1 MKKLLITATLFLLL
15 SLKPLFAG
23 VAKGVD
29 VKEVQTYL
37 TKLCFNVGPIDGVW
51 GKKTE
56 KAAKEFLAS
65 RSKEYSGTFEK
76 KHATTLWAVLNNK
89 ENEAFF
95 NPSKKSELC
104 PIYKKVVKDES
115 SKPAVPVKEVKSKN
129 QAPVSDEKLIRRF
142 VSKQGDNGPINQVF
156 DKIFRLS
163 KSSYKKSLSENLSA
177 RMLER
182 LAAAGPQ
189 TKNFI
194 FKGYSDT
201 EIASAR
207 KVIKN
212 NKNKIKEYRKKHKS
226 TPFLKPFS
234 EGDTDGTKKYSIV
247 FVPDTIEVKAGMT
260 FDGKDKIFVW
270 IGEGDC
276 SQKEGMPDMFA
287 VHEGAKIKNLF
298 MIYAPDG
305 IHFMG
310 SNASADR
317 IVNLD
322 VCEDAMTGKTTYDPT
337 IKNISVTNSVFF
349 HCADKGLQ
357 FSKIRS
363 GLRVIGNKFI
373 HCGQPIRI
381 NKFIETYEARDNRIV
396 GARDYYH
403 LISWK
408 NSW

>member
-1 MKKLLITATLFLLL
+1 MKKLLITATLLLLL

-23 VAKGVD
+23 VAEGVD
-29 VKEVQTYL
+29 VKEVQRLL
-37 TKLCFNVGPIDGVW
+37 TRLCFNAGPIDGVW

-56 KAAKEFLAS
+56 KAAKEFLTS
-65 RSKEYSGTFEK
+65 QSKEYSGTFEK
-76 KHATTLWAVLNNK
+76 KQATNLWVFTNEK
-89 ENEAFF
+89 ELQAFYY
-95 NPSKKSELC
+95 PSKSELC

-129 QAPVSDEKLIRRF
+129 QAPASDGKLTKRF
-142 VSKQGDNGPINQVF
+142 VSKQGDNSPINQVF
-156 DKIFRLS
+156 NTAFRLS
-163 KSSYKKSLSENLSA
+163 EQAYKNSIDESLSA

-182 LAAAGPQ
+182 LAASGPQ

-194 FKGYSDT
+194 FKGYSGP

-207 KVIKN
+207 NVIKN
-212 NKNKIKEYRKKHKS
+212 NKNKIKEYRQKHKS

-247 FVPDTIEVKAGMT
+247 FVPDTIEVKAGTT

-287 VHEGAKIKNLF
+287 VYEGATIKNLF

-322 VCEDAMTGKTTYDPT
+322 VCEDAMTGKTDYDPA
-337 IKNISVTNSVFF
+337 IKNISVTNSVFYN
-349 HCADKGLQ
+349 CADKGLQ

-373 HCGQPIRI
+373 HCFQPIRI
-381 NKFIETYEARDNRIV
+381 NKFIESYEARDNRIV
-396 GARDYYH
+396 GARDYWR
-403 LISWK
+403 LISYKKRW
-408 NSW
+408 

>member
-1 MKKLLITATLFLLL
+1 MKKLLITATLLLLL

-23 VAKGVD
+23 VDKGID
-29 VKEVQTYL
+29 VAEVQTML
-37 TKLCFNVGPIDGVW
+37 KELCIDAGPIDGVW

-56 KAAKEFLAS
+56 AAVKDFLYN
-65 RSKEYSGTFEK
+65 YSGQFGENDMK
-76 KHATTLWAVLNNK
+76 ILKSHHWLFSKGKHCDVDINK
-89 ENEAFF
+89 E
-95 NPSKKSELC
+95 LT
-104 PIYKKVVKDES
+104 
-115 SKPAVPVKEVKSKN
+115 
-129 QAPVSDEKLIRRF
+129 RRF
-142 VSKQGDNGPINQVF
+142 VSKQGDNSPINQVF

-163 KSSYKKSLSENLSA
+163 KSSYKKSLSENISA

-207 KVIKN
+207 KIIKN
-212 NKNKIKEYRKKHKS
+212 NKNKIKEYRKKHRS
-226 TPFLKPFS
+226 TPFFKPFT
-234 EGDTDGTKKYSIV
+234 EGDTDGIEKYSIV
-247 FVPDTIEVKAGMT
+247 FVPYTIRIKAGAT
-260 FDGKDKIFVW
+260 FDGKDKIYVW

-287 VHEGAKIKNLF
+287 VHEGATIKNLF

-322 VCEDAMTGKTTYDPT
+322 VCEDAMTGKTDYDPA

-373 HCGQPIRI
+373 HCRQPIRI
-381 NKFIETYEARDNRIV
+381 NRFIESYEARDNRIV
-396 GARDYYH
+396 GARDGYH
-403 LISWK
+403 LISWR

>member
-1 MKKLLITATLFLLL
+1 MKKLLITATLLLLL
-15 SLKPLFAG
+15 SFKPLFAG

-29 VKEVQTYL
+29 VREVQTIL
-37 TKLCFNVGPIDGVW
+37 TELCFNVGPIDGVW

-56 KAAKEFLAS
+56 KAAKDFF
-65 RSKEYSGTFEK
+65 SKYSKFFKGYTSGDFTQTNLRTLK
-76 KHATTLWAVLNNK
+76 VFKDGLDHSATSGAGK
-89 ENEAFF
+89 FKRC
-95 NPSKKSELC
+95 S
-104 PIYKKVVKDES
+104 VKDES
-115 SKPAVPVKEVKSKN
+115 SKPALPVREVKSKN
-129 QAPVSDEKLIRRF
+129 KVSVSDGNFTKRF
-142 VSKQGDNGPINQVF
+142 VSKQSDNSPINQVF
-156 DKIFRLS
+156 NKAFRLS
-163 KSSYKKSLSENLSA
+163 ETAYKKSIDESLPA

-182 LAAAGPQ
+182 LAATGPQ

-194 FKGYSDT
+194 FKGYSGP

-207 KVIKN
+207 NVIKN
-212 NKNKIKEYRKKHKS
+212 NKNKIKEYRQKHKS

-234 EGDTDGTKKYSIV
+234 EDDTDGTEKYSIV
-247 FVPDTIEVKAGMT
+247 FVPDTIEVKAGTT

-287 VHEGAKIKNLF
+287 VYEGATIKNLF

-322 VCEDAMTGKTTYDPT
+322 VCEDAMTGKTYYDPA
-337 IKNISVTNSVFF
+337 IKNISVTNSVFYN
-349 HCADKGLQ
+349 CADKGLQ

-363 GLRVIGNKFI
+363 GLKVIGNKFI
-373 HCGQPIRI
+373 HCFQPIRI

-396 GARDYYH
+396 GARDYWR
-403 LISWK
+403 LISYKKRW
-408 NSW
+408 

>member
-1 MKKLLITATLFLLL
+1 MMKILLVKIGFCIYFLT
-15 SLKPLFAG
+15 SSFGYSDTTK

-29 VKEVQTYL
+29 VREVQTIL
-37 TKLCFNVGPIDGVW
+37 TELCFNPGPIDGVW

-56 KAAKEFLAS
+56 KAAKDFF
-65 RSKEYSGTFEK
+65 SKYSKFFKGYTSGDFTQTNLRTLK
-76 KHATTLWAVLNNK
+76 VFKDGLDHSATSGAGK
-89 ENEAFF
+89 FKRC
-95 NPSKKSELC
+95 S
-104 PIYKKVVKDES
+104 
-115 SKPAVPVKEVKSKN
+115 PA
-129 QAPVSDEKLIRRF
+129 SDEKLTRRF
-142 VSKQGDNGPINQVF
+142 VSKQGDNSPINQVF

-163 KSSYKKSLSENLSA
+163 KSSYRKSLSENISA

-226 TPFLKPFS
+226 TPFFKPFT
-234 EGDTDGTKKYSIV
+234 EGDTDGIEKYSIV
-247 FVPDTIEVKAGMT
+247 FVPYTIRIKAGAT

>member
-1 MKKLLITATLFLLL
+1 MKKLLITATLLLLL
-15 SLKPLFAG
+15 SLKPLFAS

-29 VKEVQTYL
+29 VREVQTIL
-37 TKLCFNVGPIDGVW
+37 ASFCFNTGPVDGVW

-56 KAAKEFLAS
+56 KAAEDFFTKYFKIYGGYFGYVQLKMLQS
-65 RSKEYSGTFEK
+65 YNRSG
-76 KHATTLWAVLNNK
+76 
-89 ENEAFF
+89 
-95 NPSKKSELC
+95 
-104 PIYKKVVKDES
+104 VVKGEELKRCS
-115 SKPAVPVKEVKSKN
+115 PTPPVSKVKPKN
-129 QAPVSDEKLIRRF
+129 QVPVSDGKLTKRF
-142 VSKQGDNGPINQVF
+142 VSKQGDNSPINQVF
-156 DKIFRLS
+156 NKAFRLS
-163 KSSYKKSLSENLSA
+163 EQAYKNSIDESLSA

-212 NKNKIKEYRKKHKS
+212 NKNKIKEYRQKHNS
-226 TPFLKPFS
+226 TPFLKPFY

-247 FVPDTIEVKAGMT
+247 FVPDTIEVKAGT
-260 FDGKDKIFVW
+260 TVDGKDKIFVW
-270 IGEGDC
+270 VGDGDC

-287 VHEGAKIKNLF
+287 VYEGATIKNLF

-322 VCEDAMTGKTTYDPT
+322 VCEDAMTGKTDYDPA
-337 IKNISVTNSVFF
+337 IKNISVTNSVFY

-363 GLRVIGNKFI
+363 GLKVIGNKFI
-373 HCGQPIRI
+373 HCFQPIRI

-396 GARDYYH
+396 GARDYWR
-403 LISWK
+403 LISYKKRW
-408 NSW
+408 

>member
-1 MKKLLITATLFLLL
+1 MKKLLIAATLLLLL

-29 VKEVQTYL
+29 VREVQSIL
-37 TKLCFNVGPIDGVW
+37 TELCFNPGPIDGVW
-51 GKKTE
+51 GQKTE
-56 KAAKEFLAS
+56 KAAKDFF
-65 RSKEYSGTFEK
+65 SKYSKFFKGYTSGDFTQTNLRTLK
-76 KHATTLWAVLNNK
+76 VFKDGLDHSATSGAGKFKRCSPTSPV
-89 ENEAFF
+89 
-95 NPSKKSELC
+95 SK
-104 PIYKKVVKDES
+104 VK
-115 SKPAVPVKEVKSKN
+115 PKN
-129 QAPVSDEKLIRRF
+129 QVPVSDGKLTKRF
-142 VSKQGDNGPINQVF
+142 VSKQGDNSPINQVF
-156 DKIFRLS
+156 NKAFRLS
-163 KSSYKKSLSENLSA
+163 ERAYKNSIDESLSA

-194 FKGYSDT
+194 FKGYSGP

-207 KVIKN
+207 NVIKN
-212 NKNKIKEYRKKHKS
+212 NKNKIKEYRQKHKS

-234 EGDTDGTKKYSIV
+234 EGNTDGTEKYSIV
-247 FVPDTIEVKAGMT
+247 FVPDTIEVKAGTT

-287 VHEGAKIKNLF
+287 VYEGATIKNLF

-305 IHFMG
+305 IHFIG

-322 VCEDAMTGKTTYDPT
+322 VCEDAMTGKTYYDPA
-337 IKNISVTNSVFF
+337 IKNISVTNSVFYN
-349 HCADKGLQ
+349 CADKGLQ

-373 HCGQPIRI
+373 HCFQPIRI

-396 GARDYYH
+396 GARDYWR
-403 LISWK
+403 LISYKKRW
-408 NSW
+408 